1 MDRDTMRVFYAPKD
15 KKPKAIDHLG
25 DAYRIAMAELRI
37 AELEIQLEE
46 ERNRNSELT
55 QDLLRALDA
64 ADWSEA

>member
-15 KKPKAIDHLG
+15 KKPKAIDHL
-25 DAYRIAMAELRI
+25 YRIAMAELRI

-46 ERNRNSELT
+46 ERKRNSELT